1 MASQN
6 EKKPFSSINNIPE
19 AGRMLP
25 SQSPQNQ
32 RSSYTSSPLLTHHYI
47 MLHNASQDTVS
58 YKRIME
64 KYSLLLNQTQ
74 GNKPESNK
82 AKKATLAAITSKEIF
97 SIQ

>member
-1 MASQN
+1 
-6 EKKPFSSINNIPE
+6 
-19 AGRMLP
+19 
-25 SQSPQNQ
+25 
-32 RSSYTSSPLLTHHYI
+32 
-47 MLHNASQDTVS
+47 MLHNASQDIVS
-58 YKRIME
+58 YKRIMG